1 MGFFDLLTR
10 GSIDDDVARA
20 RTTENSVIID
30 VRTPQEFKQG
40 HIEGAKNVPLDRLG
54 DLPKTAPK
62 TDAPLFVYCQS
73 GARSSRACRQMEAMG
88 YSDVTDMGGIMQWSG
103 PIVKGA
109 K

>member
-1 MGFFDLLTR
+1 MGFFDLFTR
-10 GSIDDDVARA
+10 GSIDNDIARA
-20 RTTENSVIID
+20 RTTENSID

-40 HIEGAKNVPLDRLG
+40 HIEGAKNVPLDRLS
-54 DLPKTAPK
+54 DLPKAAPK

-73 GARSSRACRQMEAMG
+73 GARSSRACCQMEAMG

-103 PIVKGA
+103 PIAKGA